1 MWLLGNLSNCVVEL
15 TLFLKQPSGFT
26 LTPVGAPN
34 SEGSEFLVYPEWGKP
49 LR

>member
-34 SEGSEFLVYPEWGKP
+34 SEGSEFFF
-49 LR
+49 